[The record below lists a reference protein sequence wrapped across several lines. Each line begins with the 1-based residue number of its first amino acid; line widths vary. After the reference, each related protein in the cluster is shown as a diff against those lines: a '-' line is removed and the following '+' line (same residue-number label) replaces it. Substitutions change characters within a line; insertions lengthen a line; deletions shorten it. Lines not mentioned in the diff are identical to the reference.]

1 MINVSHRCSKRHPGR
16 CHLFHLLHFNSALAK
31 LEPMAAAMFLIQM
44 IGVAPVPGSGFYGE
58 GDDGAEYIRFT
69 FCRSAPATLSA

>member
-1 MINVSHRCSKRHPGR
+1 VGFQVSVPQGAYYVFTKYRGVP
-16 CHLFHLLHFNSALAK
+16 ALAK